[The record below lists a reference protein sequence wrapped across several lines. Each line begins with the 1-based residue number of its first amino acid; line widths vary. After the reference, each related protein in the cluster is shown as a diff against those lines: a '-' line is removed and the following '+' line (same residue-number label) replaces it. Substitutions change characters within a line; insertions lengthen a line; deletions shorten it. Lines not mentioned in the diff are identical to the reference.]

1 MEAASPNYTFQTR
14 HFLVVED
21 DPNDAIQIRRIFN
34 SLEPKCTLFVC
45 RNTSEA
51 RAYLKGAGMYVDR
64 ITYPIPDTVISDI
77 RLPEESGIDLI
88 RWLRSEEQF
97 AGMPIVVLT
106 GAATQEE
113 IQATK
118 ELGVDL
124 ILRKPAKPANF
135 KALLQGVAENF
146 CKDSSPE
153 PVGEAL
159 LSYVLDRR

>member
-1 MEAASPNYTFQTR
+1 MRADVAEHDFHTR

-34 SLEPKCTLFVC
+34 SLEPICTLFVC

-51 RAYLKGAGMYVDR
+51 RAYLKGAGMYADR
-64 ITYPIPDTVISDI
+64 LTYPMPDTVISDI

-97 AGMPIVVLT
+97 ADIPVVVLT
-106 GAATQEE
+106 GAATTAEM
-113 IQATK
+113 QATK

-124 ILRKPAKPANF
+124 ILRKPAKSANF
-135 KALLQGVAENF
+135 KALLQGVAENL
-146 CKDSSPE
+146 CNTSSPE
-153 PVGEAL
+153 PVAEGL
-159 LSYVLDRR
+159 RPYVLG